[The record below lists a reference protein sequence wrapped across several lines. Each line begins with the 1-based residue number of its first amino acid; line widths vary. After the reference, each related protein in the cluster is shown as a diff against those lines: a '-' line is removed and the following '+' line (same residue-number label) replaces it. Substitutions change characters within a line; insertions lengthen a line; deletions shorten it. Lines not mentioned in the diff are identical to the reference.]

1 MSAAVQPAGDAPM
14 TTPLLELR
22 GISKE
27 FPGVKALDDVSF
39 AIWPGEV
46 HMLLGE
52 NGAGKYSLMKVLCG
66 AYRAD
71 SGEFFHNGRKVEIAS
86 PADARKLGIAVIF
99 QEFSLVP
106 YLDIGQNIFLGREPK
121 GRIPGTIDRGKV
133 LQDAKR
139 LLQTIGFEID
149 PSIPVH
155 QLGVAQQQT
164 VEIAKALSQN
174 ARILVMDE
182 PTAALSDRET
192 QPLFAMISKLKADGV
207 AIVYIS
213 HRMAEV
219 FVLGDRITVLRYGRH
234 VAEVQPDQSSPDHSA
249 RLIA

>member
-1 MSAAVQPAGDAPM
+1 MSSAASAIEPASP
-14 TTPLLELR
+14 TPLLELR

-39 AIWPGEV
+39 AVYPGEV

-52 NGAGKYSLMKVLCG
+52 NGAGKSSLMKVLCG

-71 SGEFFHNGRKVEIAS
+71 AGEFYYKGDKVAIS
-86 PADARKLGIAVIF
+86 STADAQKLGIAVIF

-106 YLDIGQNIFLGREPK
+106 HLDIAQNIFLGREPK
-121 GRIPGTIDRGKV
+121 GRIPGTIDRRKILADARRV
-133 LQDAKR
+133 LG
-139 LLQTIGFEID
+139 TIGFEID
-149 PSIPVH
+149 PSTTVDK
-155 QLGVAQQQT
+155 LGVAQQQM
-164 VEIAKALSQN
+164 VEIAKAISQD

-192 QPLFAMISKLKADGV
+192 ELLFALIARLKADGV
-207 AIVYIS
+207 SIVYIS

-219 FVLGDRITVLRYGRH
+219 SR
-234 VAEVQPDQSSPDHSA
+234 SA
-249 RLIA
+249 TASR

>member
-1 MSAAVQPAGDAPM
+1 MSMALPIEGLAPRKNVAP
-14 TTPLLELR
+14 PLLELR

-52 NGAGKYSLMKVLCG
+52 NGAGKSSLMKVLCG
-66 AYRAD
+66 AYSAD
-71 SGEFFHNGRKVEIAS
+71 SGEFNYKGERVAIAS
-86 PADARKLGIAVIF
+86 TADAQKLGIAVIL

-106 YLDIGQNIFLGREPK
+106 HLDIAQNIFLGREPK
-121 GRIPGTIDRGKV
+121 GRVPGTIGRRRILADAQRV
-133 LQDAKR
+133 LDS
-139 LLQTIGFEID
+139 IGFDID
-149 PSIPVH
+149 PSIAVH
-155 QLGVAQQQT
+155 KLGVAQQQM
-164 VEIAKALSQN
+164 VEIAKAISQN

-192 QPLFAMISKLKADGV
+192 EWLFELIARLKSDGV

-213 HRMAEV
+213 HRMAE
-219 FVLGDRITVLRYGRH
+219 IM
-234 VAEVQPDQSSPDHSA
+234 QN
-249 RLIA
+249 LIEE